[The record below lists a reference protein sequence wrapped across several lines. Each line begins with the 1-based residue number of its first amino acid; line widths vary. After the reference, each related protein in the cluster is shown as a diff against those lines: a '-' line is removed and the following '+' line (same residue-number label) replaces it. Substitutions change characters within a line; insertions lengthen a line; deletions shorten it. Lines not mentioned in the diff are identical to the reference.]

1 MFKRVNLL
9 ALILLPLA
17 SVAQEI
23 KYQNLGRTAH
33 SKKSKLGTLTCGL
46 ISKACQKGRAV

>member
-23 KYQNLGRTAH
+23 KYQNLGRTA
-33 SKKSKLGTLTCGL
+33 TQQE
-46 ISKACQKGRAV
+46 IKA